1 MTTQGQTVL
10 RKALVTEKAYAQ
22 ASDQTYVFSVDL
34 AATKTQVRQAVQR
47 IYNVKVEDV
56 RVAVIRGKV
65 KRTRMGLGK
74 RQNVKKA
81 YVTIEAGKTLPVYQE
96 I

>member
-1 MTTQGQTVL
+1 ML

-22 ASDQTYVFSVDL
+22 ASSQTYVFSVDL
-34 AATKTQVRQAVQR
+34 GATRTEVRHAVQG

-65 KRTRMGLGK
+65 KRGRKGLGK
-74 RQNVKKA
+74 RQNTKKA
-81 YVTIEAGKTLPVYQE
+81 YVKIEAGKTLPVYQE

>member
-1 MTTQGQTVL
+1 MTTQGFSVL
-10 RKALVTEKAYAQ
+10 RKALVTEKAYSQ
-22 ASDQTYVFSVDL
+22 ASAQTYVFALDL
-34 AATKTQVRQAVQR
+34 AASKDQVRNAIQS

-56 RVAVIRGKV
+56 RTAVIRGKV
-65 KRTRMGLGK
+65 KRTRKGLGK

>member
-1 MTTQGQTVL
+1 M
-10 RKALVTEKAYAQ
+10 
-22 ASDQTYVFSVDL
+22 
-34 AATKTQVRQAVQR
+34 
-47 IYNVKVEDV
+47 